1 MQSSWKTH
9 CHKGILEEEGIYM
22 VVASQ
27 DKLLLMFAMDVQIAG
42 TRTVQWFGLKK
53 PLDTKLFHIARCKR
67 SSFCVLH

>member
-1 MQSSWKTH
+1 
-9 CHKGILEEEGIYM
+9 M
-22 VVASQ
+22 VVADQ
-27 DKLLLMFAMDVQIAG
+27 DKLLLLMFAMDAQIAG